1 MTVEAAS
8 TLVKVR
14 RAFVHAKTKVLDAK
28 AGRIHAVVSTE
39 TEDRMGDIIHQ
50 DGWDLDNFMKHP
62 VLLANHDYRSVLAQI
77 GEWEEMAVKGK
88 TLQGIARYY
97 VAEGNAEADW
107 AFSLAQKG
115 MAAYSVGFLP
125 DMEKAVVREGGSEWF
140 GPFEFHGQELL
151 EVSHVSIPAN
161 AEALQQI
168 KALPGLAPAVR
179 EIVDLMI
186 ADNDPRIHWQ
196 RAFKEVTGRWSN

>member
-1 MTVEAAS
+1 MKTV
-8 TLVKVR
+8 R
-14 RAFVHAKTKVLDAK
+14 WAFTNATKVLDVK
-28 AGRIHAVVSTE
+28 AGRIHAIVSTE

-62 VLLANHDYRSVLAQI
+62 VLLSSHNYGSTLLAQI
-77 GEWEEMAVKGK
+77 GEWEDMAVKGK
-88 TLQGIARYY
+88 TLQAVARYY
-97 VAEGNAEADW
+97 VAEGNPEADW
-107 AFSLAQKG
+107 AFGLAQKG
-115 MAAYSVGFLP
+115 RAAYSVGFLP